1 MSERSGDGRQA
12 ADRHL
17 DRLREVRGIHGLR
30 DVERAQ
36 VAGDVL
42 TDVVV
47 GQVVVVGR
55 GLGHLQDLR
64 AQVRHGDAA
73 LDRVRLVHRVLED
86 DVGVAGLELDLRDRL
101 EEATSVDLTLVDAPV
116 IHHLVVLLRHRNLGE
131 GHAVHALH
139 VVGAE
144 QVHVLVLAGQ
154 LERDV
159 RDDDAQGQRLDADL
173 LVRVLTL
180 GVQELHDVRVVRVQV
195 HGTRA
200 LTRAQLVRVGEG
212 VLKQLH
218 DGHDAAGLV
227 LNLLN
232 GGARLAEVRQLQGDA
247 AAALGQLQR
256 GVDAARDRLHV
267 VLDAQ
272 QEAGDQLAARRLTRV
287 QESRGGRLEAA
298 AHDLVDEGASQL
310 NIAARQVQGHHGHAI
325 LETLQVAL
333 TVEGLERVRRV
344 VLERAQERREAE
356 LVGVGLLVQ
365 LLNVREVVLIQD
377 VLLVVALVHQ
387 VLQLLFQVVE
397 EHRVLVDVLEEV
409 LASGLTVRVE
419 LDASVRVVQVKLRV
433 QRVVVQ
439 LRGGSFLYACVG
451 VVFCQNCS
459 SPSRLWR
466 RPRACRGA
474 RTYTCGGPPA
484 WPR

>member
-1 MSERSGDGRQA
+1 MHVLARQVPVQVHLTQADCVAHRVAAGDRRHRADVRQVRDGRQA

-42 TDVVV
+42 ADVVV

-101 EEATSVDLTLVDAPV
+101 EEATRVDLALVNTAV
-116 IHHLVVLLRHRNLGE
+116 VHHLVVLLRHRNLGE

-173 LVRVLTL
+173 LIRVLTL
-180 GVQELHDVRVVRVQV
+180 SVQELHDVRVVRVQV
-195 HGTRA
+195 HSARA
-200 LTRAQLVRVGEG
+200 LTRTQLVRVGEG
-212 VLKQLH
+212 VLEQLH

-232 GGARLAEVRQLQGDA
+232 RSARLAQVRQLQGDT
-247 AAALGQLQR
+247 AAALGQL
-256 GVDAARDRLHV
+256 
-267 VLDAQ
+267 
-272 QEAGDQLAARRLTRV
+272 
-287 QESRGGRLEAA
+287 
-298 AHDLVDEGASQL
+298 
-310 NIAARQVQGHHGHAI
+310 
-325 LETLQVAL
+325 
-333 TVEGLERVRRV
+333 
-344 VLERAQERREAE
+344 
-356 LVGVGLLVQ
+356 
-365 LLNVREVVLIQD
+365 
-377 VLLVVALVHQ
+377 
-387 VLQLLFQVVE
+387 
-397 EHRVLVDVLEEV
+397 
-409 LASGLTVRVE
+409 
-419 LDASVRVVQVKLRV
+419 
-433 QRVVVQ
+433 
-439 LRGGSFLYACVG
+439 
-451 VVFCQNCS
+451 
-459 SPSRLWR
+459 
-466 RPRACRGA
+466 
-474 RTYTCGGPPA
+474 
-484 WPR
+484 